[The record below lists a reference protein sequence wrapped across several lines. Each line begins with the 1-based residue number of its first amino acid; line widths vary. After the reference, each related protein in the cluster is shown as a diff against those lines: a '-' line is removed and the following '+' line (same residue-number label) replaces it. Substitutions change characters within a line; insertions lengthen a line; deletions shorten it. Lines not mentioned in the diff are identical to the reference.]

1 MTLKV
6 LHLLYAWLA
15 STFYAWALRE
25 ITPTHPDVPHIIRR
39 KRVLDDRLRGIL

>member
-1 MTLKV
+1 VKV
-6 LHLLYAWLA
+6 LPLLHAWLA

-25 ITPTHPDVPHIIRR
+25 IAPTHPDVPDIIRR